1 MIRSELVQ
9 TLVKTYPGLS
19 PRDVDMIVSVFFDTM
34 VDQLA
39 KGGRVELR
47 GFGTF
52 SARARDGRQ
61 GRNPKTG
68 TTVEISAKAVP
79 HFKAGKEVRDRLN
92 A

>member
-34 VDQLA
+34 IDQLA

-68 TTVEISAKAVP
+68 ESMPIKASKSVG
-79 HFKAGKEVRDRLN
+79 FKPSSVLKNSL
-92 A
+92 